1 MNGARI
7 AFLIIGIVSALAII
21 AGLIGGAFSVL
32 EPTEFGIAIDGT
44 AVRIDTSRI
53 YTAGRYALGLGWY
66 FVKYPQTVI
75 AETFDADTRNAIVAR
90 SKDGVVINLDCSFE
104 YRLLRDQL
112 IQLHFKFG
120 SDYRLPISKT
130 ARETIRSV
138 ASEFEAFGFFLNRS
152 IISNRMAEQMRVDL
166 AVNHVSLNSFQ
177 LLDIQLPAAF
187 ASAIQTTEITRQQ
200 IATATFQQERA
211 RVEAQTQVL
220 AATQQ
225 AQVIEARAAA
235 DAQVITAQARAQAN
249 SINERTS
256 NLIAAYSF
264 VKSNYT
270 MTSDELLN
278 YIWLQ
283 ALGETA
289 ATLTYSYKKP
299 AGIQF

>member
-1 MNGARI
+1 
-7 AFLIIGIVSALAII
+7 
-21 AGLIGGAFSVL
+21 
-32 EPTEFGIAIDGT
+32 
-44 AVRIDTSRI
+44 
-53 YTAGRYALGLGWY
+53 
-66 FVKYPQTVI
+66 
-75 AETFDADTRNAIVAR
+75 
-90 SKDGVVINLDCSFE
+90 
-104 YRLLRDQL
+104 
-112 IQLHFKFG
+112 
-120 SDYRLPISKT
+120 
-130 ARETIRSV
+130 
-138 ASEFEAFGFFLNRS
+138 
-152 IISNRMAEQMRVDL
+152 MAEQMRVDL
-166 AVNHVSLNSFQ
+166 AVNHVALNSFQ

-256 NLIAAYSF
+256 NLISAYSF
-264 VKSNYT
+264 VKTNYT